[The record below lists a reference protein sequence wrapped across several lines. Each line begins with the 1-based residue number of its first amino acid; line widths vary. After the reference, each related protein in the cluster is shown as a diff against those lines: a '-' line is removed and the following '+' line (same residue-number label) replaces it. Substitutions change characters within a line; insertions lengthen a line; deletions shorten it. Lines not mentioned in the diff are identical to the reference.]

1 MLSVSPSEIQN
12 SSGEGASYSLL
23 SFSGHIAPLL
33 EAVGHRLF
41 PNGEVI
47 DLFDYDSVRTNAIS
61 ILCEMI
67 CRQGLE
73 THEIETFSCWINQG
87 KLP

>member
-1 MLSVSPSEIQN
+1 MLSVTPSGMQN
-12 SSGEGASYSLL
+12 SSGDGASYSLL

-33 EAVGHRLF
+33 ETVGHKLF
-41 PNGEVI
+41 PNGEAI
-47 DLFDYDSVRTNAIS
+47 DLLDYDSVRTNAIS
-61 ILCEMI
+61 ILCEMV
-67 CRQGLE
+67 CGQKLE